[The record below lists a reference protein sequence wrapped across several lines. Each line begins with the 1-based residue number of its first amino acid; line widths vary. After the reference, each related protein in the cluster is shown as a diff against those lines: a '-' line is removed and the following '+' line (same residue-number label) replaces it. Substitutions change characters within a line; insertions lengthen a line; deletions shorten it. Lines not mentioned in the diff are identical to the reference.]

1 VPVQGLDSVTPDLA
15 RILKHELTHSFITE
29 KTYGRCPTWLQEGA
43 AQWMEGKRTDPAT
56 AAGLLALYDRH
67 LDPSLTILEPL
78 WVNLQAGFAAVAYQ
92 WSLAVVETIEATSP
106 GDLERILARM
116 DEGASNEN
124 AVRSTLHLSYA
135 ELNTATADYIRK
147 IR

>member
-1 VPVQGLDSVTPDLA
+1 
-15 RILKHELTHSFITE
+15 
-29 KTYGRCPTWLQEGA
+29 
-43 AQWMEGKRTDPAT
+43 
-56 AAGLLALYDRH
+56 
-67 LDPSLTILEPL
+67 
-78 WVNLQAGFAAVAYQ
+78 VNLQAGFASVAYE